1 MSTAHERLTAAL
13 LQGGMPRLFVP
24 GVLKLFDELVEE
36 AVRRMEERHFGRRA
50 EAKPEREK
58 LTC

>member
-36 AVRRMEERHFGRRA
+36 AVRRMEERHFGRRVAA
-50 EAKPEREK
+50 EPEK
-58 LTC
+58 LPC